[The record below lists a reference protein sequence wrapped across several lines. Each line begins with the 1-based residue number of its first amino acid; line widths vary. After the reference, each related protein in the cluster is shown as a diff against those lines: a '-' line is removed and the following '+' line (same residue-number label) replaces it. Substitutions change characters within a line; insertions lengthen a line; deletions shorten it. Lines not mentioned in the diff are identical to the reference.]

1 MATIGLDK
9 LFYAPITEDEN
20 EEETYGTPVQL
31 AKAISV
37 ELSVELAEAVLY
49 ADDGIAQIIKE
60 FNSGTLTLGVDDIGL
75 SAASELTGAEIDS
88 NGVLVSTSEDDGKP
102 VAVGFRAKKA
112 NGKYRYFWLY
122 RVKFAVPATNLET
135 KGESINFQTPS
146 IEGTVMRR
154 NKVYSIEDRSQVIT
168 IGGVEHKLILTT
180 KATKDITKRYGGLE
194 KLGDK
199 LLKNATMEESLGEVI
214 WLIALLAN
222 QEILIHNLQHRDE
235 PKPLLT
241 EDEIELLTNPY
252 ELAEYKDAIMA
263 AMLKGTKRHVE
274 SMPEKNEKGNV
285 QTGQSHQK

>member
-154 NKVYSIEDRSQVIT
+154 NKVDGKGRQIQQLSETGIKRFTSLLIQPKRQMYRRRMHRSRV
-168 IGGVEHKLILTT
+168 
-180 KATKDITKRYGGLE
+180 
-194 KLGDK
+194 
-199 LLKNATMEESLGEVI
+199 
-214 WLIALLAN
+214 
-222 QEILIHNLQHRDE
+222 
-235 PKPLLT
+235 
-241 EDEIELLTNPY
+241 
-252 ELAEYKDAIMA
+252 
-263 AMLKGTKRHVE
+263 
-274 SMPEKNEKGNV
+274 
-285 QTGQSHQK
+285 TGI

>member
-122 RVKFAVPATNLET
+122 LSLIQMCIRDRPCEVCGSGYQFGN
-135 KGESINFQTPS
+135 KGRI
-146 IEGTVMRR
+146 
-154 NKVYSIEDRSQVIT
+154 
-168 IGGVEHKLILTT
+168 HKLPDT
-180 KATKDITKRYGGLE
+180 K
-194 KLGDK
+194 
-199 LLKNATMEESLGEVI
+199 
-214 WLIALLAN
+214 
-222 QEILIHNLQHRDE
+222 H
-235 PKPLLT
+235 
-241 EDEIELLTNPY
+241 
-252 ELAEYKDAIMA
+252 
-263 AMLKGTKRHVE
+263 
-274 SMPEKNEKGNV
+274 
-285 QTGQSHQK
+285 

>member
-1 MATIGLDK
+1 
-9 LFYAPITEDEN
+9 
-20 EEETYGTPVQL
+20 
-31 AKAISV
+31 
-37 ELSVELAEAVLY
+37 
-49 ADDGIAQIIKE
+49 
-60 FNSGTLTLGVDDIGL
+60 
-75 SAASELTGAEIDS
+75 
-88 NGVLVSTSEDDGKP
+88 
-102 VAVGFRAKKA
+102 
-112 NGKYRYFWLY
+112 
-122 RVKFAVPATNLET
+122 
-135 KGESINFQTPS
+135 
-146 IEGTVMRR
+146 
-154 NKVYSIEDRSQVIT
+154 
-168 IGGVEHKLILTT
+168 VEHKLILTT

-274 SMPEKNEKGNV
+274 SMPEKNEKELLLALNSHLDTETLSHPNTSLDAFRYDILNENLPLADF
-285 QTGQSHQK
+285 TGGT